1 MRSGAMSA
9 GLHRAIEIGGAALVM
24 LLGIVLFGAAL
35 AA

>member
-1 MRSGAMSA
+1 
-9 GLHRAIEIGGAALVM
+9 LHRAIEIGGAALVM